1 MRLDLYLVECGIFE
15 SRNKAQY
22 EIKNSK
28 VTINNKIVTK
38 PSYDVSDRDIV
49 DTLPD
54 TLKYVSKGGLKLEKA
69 LEYFNIDVLDKVCLD
84 IGSSTGGFT
93 DCLIQK
99 GAKEVYSIDVGT
111 DQLHELLKSN
121 PKVHSYE
128 KTNFLTMPLDILP
141 KIDIIVTDV
150 SFIKVET
157 ILERVIS
164 SFKDTKVIFLIK
176 PQFEVGRMYIKNGVI
191 KDESVRLNVKSDILN
206 FLKSH
211 NIKTNEIIDSPI
223 LGGSGNK
230 EYLTYFEI

>member
-1 MRLDLYLVECGIFE
+1 MRLDLYLVECSIFE

-22 EIKNSK
+22 EIKSGK
-28 VTINNKIVTK
+28 VTVNNKIVTK
-38 PSYDVSDRDIV
+38 SSYDVSDDDIV

-69 LEYFNIDVLDKVCLD
+69 IDYFNIDVKGKTCLD

-93 DCLIQK
+93 DCLIQY
-99 GAKEVYSIDVGT
+99 GAKEVYSVDVGT
-111 DQLHELLKSN
+111 DQLHESLKSN

-128 KTNFLTMPLDILP
+128 KTNFLMMDLNILP

-157 ILERVIS
+157 ILERVID
-164 SFKDTKVIFLIK
+164 SFNDVTVIFLIK

-191 KDESVRLNVKSDILN
+191 KDESIRVKVINDIKE

-211 NIKTNEIIDSPI
+211 NIKTNEIIESPI

-230 EYLTYFEI
+230 EYLTYFQK

>member
-1 MRLDLYLVECGIFE
+1 
-15 SRNKAQY
+15 
-22 EIKNSK
+22 
-28 VTINNKIVTK
+28 
-38 PSYDVSDRDIV
+38 
-49 DTLPD
+49 
-54 TLKYVSKGGLKLEKA
+54 
-69 LEYFNIDVLDKVCLD
+69 
-84 IGSSTGGFT
+84 
-93 DCLIQK
+93 
-99 GAKEVYSIDVGT
+99 
-111 DQLHELLKSN
+111 
-121 PKVHSYE
+121 
-128 KTNFLTMPLDILP
+128 MPLDILP

>member
-22 EIKNSK
+22 EIKNAK
-28 VTINNKIVTK
+28 VTVNNKIVTK
-38 PSYDVSDRDIV
+38 SSYDVSDDDIV
-49 DTLPD
+49 DTLAD

-69 LEYFNIDVLDKVCLD
+69 LDYFNIDINGKTCLD

-93 DCLIQK
+93 DCLIQY
-99 GAKEVYSIDVGT
+99 GAKEVYSVDVGSN
-111 DQLHELLKSN
+111 QLHESLKSN

-128 KTNFLTMPLDILP
+128 KTNFLNMDLNILP

-157 ILERVIS
+157 ILERVIDAFS
-164 SFKDTKVIFLIK
+164 DLAVIFLIK

-191 KDESVRLNVKSDILN
+191 KDESIRIKVKNDIIE

-211 NIKTNEIIDSPI
+211 DIKTNEIIDSPI

-230 EYLTYFEI
+230 EYLTYFIK

>member
-1 MRLDLYLVECGIFE
+1 MRLDLYLVECSIFE

-22 EIKNSK
+22 EIKNGK
-28 VTINNKIVTK
+28 VTVNNKIVTK
-38 PSYDVSDRDIV
+38 SSYDVSDDDIV
-49 DTLPD
+49 DTMPD

-69 LEYFNIDVLDKVCLD
+69 LNYFSIDVKGKTCLD
-84 IGSSTGGFT
+84 IGASTGGFT
-93 DCLIQK
+93 DCLIQY
-99 GAKEVYSIDVGT
+99 GAKEVYSVDVGT
-111 DQLHELLKSN
+111 DQLHESLKTN

-128 KTNFLTMPLDILP
+128 KTNFLTMDLNILP

-157 ILERVIS
+157 ILERVID
-164 SFKDTKVIFLIK
+164 SFNDVTVIFLIK

-191 KDESVRLNVKSDILN
+191 KDESIRVKVINDIKE

-211 NIKTNEIIDSPI
+211 NINTNEIIESPI

-230 EYLTYFEI
+230 EYLTYFHK

>member
-22 EIKNSK
+22 EIKNAK
-28 VTINNKIVTK
+28 VTVNNKIVTK
-38 PSYDVSDRDIV
+38 SSYDVSDDDIV
-49 DTLPD
+49 DTLAD

-69 LEYFNIDVLDKVCLD
+69 LDYFNIDINGKTCLD

-111 DQLHELLKSN
+111 DQLHESLKYN

>member
-1 MRLDLYLVECGIFE
+1 MRLDLYLVECSIFE

-22 EIKNSK
+22 EIKSGK
-28 VTINNKIVTK
+28 VTVNNKIVTK
-38 PSYDVSDRDIV
+38 SSYDVSDDDIV
-49 DTLPD
+49 DTMPD

-69 LEYFNIDVLDKVCLD
+69 IDYFNIDVNGKTCLD
-84 IGSSTGGFT
+84 IGASTGGFT
-93 DCLIQK
+93 DCLIQY
-99 GAKEVYSIDVGT
+99 GAKEVYSVDVGT
-111 DQLHELLKSN
+111 DQLHESLKSN

-128 KTNFLTMPLDILP
+128 KTNFLTMDLNILP

-157 ILERVIS
+157 ILERVID
-164 SFKDTKVIFLIK
+164 SFNDATVIFLIK

-191 KDESVRLNVKSDILN
+191 KDESIRVEVINDIKE

-211 NIKTNEIIDSPI
+211 NIKTNEIIESPI

-230 EYLTYFEI
+230 EYLTYFQK